1 MRDYLPD
8 VNIEDLPV
16 PLQLGIPLA
25 MTFTCDHT
33 FWGSP
38 AGDLQNPSHSMG
50 CYHSG
55 RIIHKDVVDSVSL
68 VNDLYGL
75 HYARDVIAYHRGTF
89 MSDPFPQVEWIN
101 GSPPADPNV
110 YCDGGASHPD
120 SHLWSLGTFG
130 VFWPGRQQH
139 GQPFHNLETTYA
151 QCKFTYKGAELHG
164 CLDTPSCSSTRAET
178 VAGIVALCA
187 CWPVNIASD
196 SKAFVIRFRNTM
208 NDIKMG
214 LPEPR
219 WSQCNDGDLWN
230 QIWIILRSRGPHSVR
245 VTKVKGHATIQH
257 LVDGAVEPIDK
268 YCNDMADSLA
278 TYAREHRSD
287 NMGRISDFFAQRH
300 KYYVSFLTALHD
312 YLLAMLKAIAEARDT
327 HAKQARANGVSHS
340 KVLIAPALLYPARDD
355 PTAALD
361 LNMLPMAAF

>member
-1 MRDYLPD
+1 
-8 VNIEDLPV
+8 
-16 PLQLGIPLA
+16 
-25 MTFTCDHT
+25 
-33 FWGSP
+33 
-38 AGDLQNPSHSMG
+38 MG

-110 YCDGGASHPD
+110 YCDGGASHPN

-196 SKAFVIRFRNTM
+196 SKAFVIRFRNT
-208 NDIKMG
+208 IHIT
-214 LPEPR
+214 L
-219 WSQCNDGDLWN
+219 
-230 QIWIILRSRGPHSVR
+230 
-245 VTKVKGHATIQH
+245 
-257 LVDGAVEPIDK
+257 
-268 YCNDMADSLA
+268 
-278 TYAREHRSD
+278 
-287 NMGRISDFFAQRH
+287 
-300 KYYVSFLTALHD
+300 
-312 YLLAMLKAIAEARDT
+312 
-327 HAKQARANGVSHS
+327 
-340 KVLIAPALLYPARDD
+340 
-355 PTAALD
+355 
-361 LNMLPMAAF
+361 